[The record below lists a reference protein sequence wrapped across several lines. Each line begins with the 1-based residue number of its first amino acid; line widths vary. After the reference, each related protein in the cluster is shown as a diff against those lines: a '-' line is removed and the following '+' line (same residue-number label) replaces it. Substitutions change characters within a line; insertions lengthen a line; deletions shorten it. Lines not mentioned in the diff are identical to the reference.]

1 MTTPPE
7 NDDYFAPS
15 PPAPEPADE
24 SGDEADAASLWR
36 HWPYANATFSLL
48 VAPVRAAPERRA
60 EAARLCRRL
69 GEAVAGSEAVYVS
82 LPGMMRALGAD
93 AAPDG
98 WLGWCRALAAGA
110 DRVVVCRLPGWDDPE
125 SAALAALQAAR
136 AEGTPVSWLFED
148 ADGELVLVDD
158 DDDDDDPD
166 EAPRDRDGLP

>member
-1 MTTPPE
+1 MTTPPA
-7 NDDYFAPS
+7 NDDYFAP

-24 SGDEADAASLWR
+24 TDAAGAPPPDSGR
-36 HWPYANATFSLL
+36 HRWPYADATFSLL
-48 VAPVRAAPERRA
+48 VAPVHRAPEQRA
-60 EAARLCRRL
+60 EADRMFERL
-69 GEAVAGSEAVYVS
+69 GETIAGSEAVCVS

-98 WLGWCRALAAGA
+98 WLIWCHALAVFA

-125 SAALAALQAAR
+125 SAALAAVQAAR
-136 AEGTPVSWLFED
+136 TEGTPVSWLEED
-148 ADGELVLVDD
+148 AAGELVLVD